1 MTTDKYKYVEDLIQK
16 RDLRI
21 RRPTTGY
28 KGVNQ
33 DRRPNSPNRYR
44 AQFSIEIGNQRVKLY
59 LGTYDTPEE
68 AYIARIRYIDS
79 LK

>member
-1 MTTDKYKYVEDLIQK
+1 MSKYKHVEDLIQK

-21 RRPTTGY
+21 RRPTSGY

-33 DRRPNSPNRYR
+33 DRRSNSPNRYR
-44 AQFSIEIGNQRVKLY
+44 AQFSIEVGDQVFKLH

-68 AYIARIRYIDS
+68 AYIARIKYIDS